1 MHTEREQI
9 SDAEM
14 IRATARGDEQ
24 VFAALYDRY
33 GAILFGLLL
42 RILSDRAEAEDTL
55 QDVFLQV
62 WQKAG
67 TFDEERG
74 TAFTWLVTL
83 ARSRAIDR
91 LRSRSARQRAA
102 VGAAHNDREQH
113 VEAANGIDYVVWA
126 EQSET
131 VHRALGEIPEEQRR
145 TLLLAYF
152 EGLTQSEIAARTGE
166 PLGTVKTRA
175 RAGLRKLR
183 EIMRGKMEHFRP

>member
-1 MHTEREQI
+1 MQAGREQI

-14 IRATARGDEQ
+14 IRATARGDEMQ
-24 VFAALYDRY
+24 FAALYDRY
-33 GAILFGLLL
+33 GAILFGLLM
-42 RILSDRAEAEDTL
+42 RILGDRAEAEDTL

-67 TFDEERG
+67 AFNEERG

-91 LRSRSARQRAA
+91 LRSRNVRQRVSLEALRAGDDQNRAA
-102 VGAAHNDREQH
+102 ATDAADQ
-113 VEAANGIDYVVWA
+113 AILS
-126 EQSET
+126 EQSDI
-131 VHRALGEIPEEQRR
+131 VHQALLEIPEEQRR

-152 EGLTQSEIAARTGE
+152 EGLSQTEIAERTGD

-175 RAGLRKLR
+175 RAGLKKLR
-183 EIMRGKMEHFRP
+183 ELLRGKDEQIH